1 MTEPNALMPDDRDPT
16 EPQARQ
22 DMEQQQD
29 MAEREE
35 KLREILN
42 VLWHGAGYEDTR
54 WDTDDIDFIATC
66 CGVADYRKSK
76 L

>member
-1 MTEPNALMPDDRDPT
+1 MKIDCGMEDDRDLT

-35 KLREILN
+35 KLREILK

-54 WDTDDIDFIATC
+54 WDTDDIDFIAAC
-66 CGVADYRKSK
+66 CGVADYRKQEK
-76 L
+76 T